1 MKDGRLLNSSL
12 FSIRAFLMTVEFGN
26 VTRASEAL
34 EISQPSL
41 SRILSDLEREL
52 GTTLFSRSP
61 RGVRLTDSG
70 IQFQIGATNILRQV
84 DGLVSDVRSHELSPG
99 GRVVV
104 GLPVVMTEF
113 VTRPLATWFSQ
124 AFPRA
129 QISIHEGIS
138 DELEFEASLGRLDVA
153 LLISGDV
160 RSGALETY
168 PVANEQIFL
177 HGPRDGA
184 RTNSKTV
191 TWKTLSEI
199 PLILPRRSNVLRRK
213 IEDASRRYKTFSLN
227 VIAEIN
233 TPSTILSLVENGA
246 GYTLLPGC
254 ASYFQRRRGAI
265 SASPVQGFKIVWT
278 IVRHR
283 NAPQPVL
290 VSAAEKKLRTLIRSQ
305 SSLGLWH
312 PV

>member
-1 MKDGRLLNSSL
+1 MEDRLLTSSL
-12 FSIRAFLMTVEFGN
+12 SSIRAFLLTVEFGN

-34 EISQPSL
+34 EMSQPSL
-41 SRILSDLEREL
+41 SRILHNLEREL
-52 GTTLFSRSP
+52 GATLFIRSP
-61 RGVRLTDSG
+61 RGVRLTDAG
-70 IQFQIGATNILRQV
+70 KRFQIGATNILRQI

-113 VTRPLATWFSQ
+113 VTRPLARWFAH

-129 QISIHEGIS
+129 QMSIHEGIS

-153 LLISGDV
+153 LLISGDI
-160 RSGALETY
+160 RSKALQTY
-168 PVANEQIFL
+168 PIANEQVFL
-177 HGPRDGA
+177 HGSPQSA
-184 RTNSKTV
+184 RANAKTI
-191 TWKTLSEI
+191 TWKALSDL
-199 PLILPRRSNVLRRK
+199 PLILPRRSNILRRK
-213 IEDASRRYKTFSLN
+213 IEEASRRYKFSLN
-227 VIAEIN
+227 VVAEIN
-233 TPSTILSLVENGA
+233 TPSTILSFVEEGG

-254 ASYFQRRRGAI
+254 ASYSQRAHGML

-283 NAPQPVL
+283 NTPQPIL
-290 VSAAEKKLRTLIRSQ
+290 VAAAEEKLRNLIQSQ
-305 SSLGLWH
+305 SGRGLWH